1 MPRPRLSQKQ
11 INRLFRKALE
21 KQVELLA
28 LLIQRGQRPDLEE
41 RVAQLREL
49 AAEMDEET
57 P

>member
-11 INRLFRKALE
+11 RNRLAHRLFKE
-21 KQVELLA
+21 QIEVLA